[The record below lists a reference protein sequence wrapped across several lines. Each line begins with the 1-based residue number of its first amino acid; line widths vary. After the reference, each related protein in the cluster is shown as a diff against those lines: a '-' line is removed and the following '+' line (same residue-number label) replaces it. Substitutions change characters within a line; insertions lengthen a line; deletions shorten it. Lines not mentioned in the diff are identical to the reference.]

1 MQLALIQLGRV
12 RVMRLRRTQLFKSV
26 LWVFVY
32 RFLIWA
38 VAIGYLV
45 AESRELYELQ
55 QFTQLTQFA
64 LFFLL
69 ANFQLNIARFYKITN
84 KLALAIKLKNE
95 SLLMFFAS
103 VLAVAEAAI
112 DHTIPAISA
121 GSWQELTPL
130 LGAFFV
136 LNWLLN
142 LVMIGLAAYSLERT
156 VGLLSRDLSEDFNKL
171 D

>member
-1 MQLALIQLGRV
+1 MG
-12 RVMRLRRTQLFKSV
+12 LRGKQFFKSV
-26 LWVFVY
+26 LWVLIY
-32 RFLIWA
+32 RFLIWS

-45 AESRELYELQ
+45 AESRELYEFQ

-69 ANFQLNIARFYKITN
+69 ANFQLNIARFFKITN
-84 KLALAIKLKNE
+84 KLTLAIRLKND

-103 VLAVAEAAI
+103 TLAVAEAAI
-112 DHTIPAISA
+112 DHAIPAIS
-121 GSWQELTPL
+121 GDSWSELALL
-130 LGAFFV
+130 LGPFFV

-142 LVMIGLAAYSLERT
+142 LVMIGMAAYSLERT
-156 VGLLSRDLSEDFNKL
+156 VGLLGRDLSEDFNRL

>member
-1 MQLALIQLGRV
+1 
-12 RVMRLRRTQLFKSV
+12 MRLRSQQIFKSV
-26 LWVFVY
+26 LWVWLC
-32 RFLIWA
+32 RFLIWS

-45 AESRELYELQ
+45 AESRELYEFQ

-69 ANFQLNIARFYKITN
+69 ANFQLNIARFFKITN
-84 KLALAIKLKNE
+84 KLTLAVRLKND

-103 VLAVAEAAI
+103 ILAVAEAAI
-112 DHTIPAISA
+112 DHAIPAIGS
-121 GSWQELTPL
+121 GSWKDLALL
-130 LGAFFV
+130 LGPFFV

-142 LVMIGLAAYSLERT
+142 LVMIGLAAYSLGRT
-156 VGLLSRDLSEDFNKL
+156 VGLLGRDLSEDFSKL

>member
-1 MQLALIQLGRV
+1 
-12 RVMRLRRTQLFKSV
+12 MRLRRTQLFKSV
-26 LWVFVY
+26 LWLLVY

-69 ANFQLNIARFYKITN
+69 ANFQLNIARFSKITN
-84 KLALAIKLKNE
+84 KLGLAIRLKND

-103 VLAVAEAAI
+103 ILAVAEAAV
-112 DHTIPAISA
+112 DHAIPAVSS
-121 GSWQELTPL
+121 GSWKELAPL
-130 LGAFFV
+130 LGSFFIP
-136 LNWLLN
+136 NWLLN
-142 LVMIGLAAYSLERT
+142 LVMIGLSAYSLDRT
-156 VGLLSRDLSEDFNKL
+156 VGFLSRDLAEDFNKL
-171 D
+171 E